1 MVNNFSISGE
11 EPIVNE
17 SLIKVDILSSTNIA
31 ENYPNFYIVIK
42 TT

>member
-31 ENYPNFYIVIK
+31 
-42 TT
+42 